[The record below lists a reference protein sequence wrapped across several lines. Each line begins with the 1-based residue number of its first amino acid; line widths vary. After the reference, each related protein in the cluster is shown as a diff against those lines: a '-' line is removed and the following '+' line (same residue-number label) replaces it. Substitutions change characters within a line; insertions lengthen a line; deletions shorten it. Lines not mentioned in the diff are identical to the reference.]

1 MSSMWFKSTKC
12 DTNAC
17 VEVAFAKSSFCDTGA
32 CAEVS
37 MDPGTGEVTFRSS
50 ESGQDVMFT
59 AAEWDAFI
67 NGAKAGEFD
76 V

>member
-1 MSSMWFKSTKC
+1 MWVKSTQC

-17 VEVAFAKSSFCDTGA
+17 VEVAFAKSSFCETNA
-32 CAEVS
+32 CAEVF
-37 MDPGTGEVTFRSS
+37 MDPRTGEVTFRSS
-50 ESGQDVMFT
+50 GSGQDVVFT

-67 NGAKAGEFD
+67 KGAKAGEFD